1 MIERA
6 AATGP
11 DSSQVDEGELL
22 WTPSPD
28 QVAYANVTAFTKWL
42 EEHRGLRFP
51 DYHALWRWS
60 VDDLEAFWGAVWDFF
75 GIEASRPYTRVLG
88 RRAMPGA
95 EWFPGARLNY
105 AQHFLRGE
113 RPGTDALMFRGETT
127 PLLGV
132 PWEELAGQVRVLAT
146 RLRAMGVRPGDRVVS
161 YLPNIPQTVI
171 AMLATTSIGAV
182 WASCSPDFGWRGV
195 LDRFQQLTPKVL
207 FCVDGYR
214 YGGKGFDRRGELREI
229 IGALDGLEH
238 VVYLPYLDPSAAPP
252 VPRAVPWD
260 ALLDHPPVPAE
271 TFELEQVAFDH
282 PLWILFSSGTTGLP
296 KAIVHGHGGILLEQ
310 MMLQSFHMDLH
321 PGDRAFFFTTTG
333 WMMWNFIVSAP
344 LIGVCPLLYDGNP
357 AHPDPGV
364 LWELAAETGATLFGA
379 SPSYVELMKKAG
391 VVPGKTYDLSR
402 LRTILPAGSPVSAE
416 VTAWFYRN
424 VKADLWVAT
433 GSGGTEFCCGLVGGV
448 PTLPVY
454 AGEIQA
460 RSLGVAAYAFNE
472 RGESVVDELGELV
485 ITEPM
490 PSMPVRLWGDEDDRL
505 YRVTYFDDFPGVW
518 RQGDFF
524 RINKRGGC
532 FVLGRSDATLN
543 RHGVR
548 IGTAEIYR
556 TLAQLEEIDDALIV
570 NLDLPDGGFYMPLF
584 VELRPGLRLDEALE
598 RRIRDRLRHDYT
610 PRHVPDKIIQ
620 VPAIPTTLTG
630 KKLEVPVRKILV
642 GAPAETAANRNAMAN
657 PDALDFFVDYA
668 QRNEDYSMG

>member
-1 MIERA
+1 MRDCRNRPDQDPSSRQSGRRTNRAMIERA

-214 YGGKGFDRRGELREI
+214 YGGKDFDRRGELREI

-271 TFELEQVAFDH
+271 TFEFEQVAFDH

-310 MMLQSFHMDLH
+310 MMLQSFHMDMH

-357 AHPDPGV
+357 AYPEPDV
-364 LWELAAETGATLFGA
+364 LWRLAA
-379 SPSYVELMKKAG
+379 
-391 VVPGKTYDLSR
+391 
-402 LRTILPAGSPVSAE
+402 
-416 VTAWFYRN
+416 
-424 VKADLWVAT
+424 
-433 GSGGTEFCCGLVGGV
+433 
-448 PTLPVY
+448 
-454 AGEIQA
+454 A
-460 RSLGVAAYAFNE
+460 R
-472 RGESVVDELGELV
+472 
-485 ITEPM
+485 
-490 PSMPVRLWGDEDDRL
+490 
-505 YRVTYFDDFPGVW
+505 
-518 RQGDFF
+518 
-524 RINKRGGC
+524 
-532 FVLGRSDATLN
+532 
-543 RHGVR
+543 
-548 IGTAEIYR
+548 GTALF
-556 TLAQLEEIDDALIV
+556 LA
-570 NLDLPDGGFYMPLF
+570 
-584 VELRPGLRLDEALE
+584 RPSH
-598 RRIRDRLRHDYT
+598 RH
-610 PRHVPDKIIQ
+610 
-620 VPAIPTTLTG
+620 
-630 KKLEVPVRKILV
+630 
-642 GAPAETAANRNAMAN
+642 
-657 PDALDFFVDYA
+657 
-668 QRNEDYSMG
+668 